1 MNLNRSITAHLRPL
15 LALSLA
21 GLMALTGCSSDS
33 DDDSADKE
41 ATTTEAESSDATEPT
56 DTAETTEATDTT
68 ETTEAT
74 GPVVKAEWNDAGNP
88 ASSDKAWAVQNAKI
102 EKNVLSLYLYTWE
115 PTTTTPEWPWPEASD
130 YGDGDFFLEVTVTAP
145 GDLFQP
151 AIYKDDQI
159 APVLNLSDL
168 GVNFLVPNGEIQVTS
183 IDGRVTGEL
192 RIDDGYAKITGSF
205 SAMLED

>member
-1 MNLNRSITAHLRPL
+1 MNLNRSITTHLRPL
-15 LALSLA
+15 VALSLA
-21 GLMALTGCSSDS
+21 GLMALAGCSSDS

-41 ATTTEAESSDATEPT
+41 TTTTEAESSDATEPT
-56 DTAETTEATDTT
+56 DTT

-74 GPVVKAEWNDAGNP
+74 GPVVEAEWNDAGDP
-88 ASSDKAWAVQNAKI
+88 ASSEKAWAVQKAKI
-102 EKNVLSLYLYTWE
+102 EKNVLTLYLYTWE
-115 PTTTTPEWPWPEASD
+115 PTTTTPDWPWPEASD

-183 IDGRVTGEL
+183 IDGLVTGEL